1 MDVSPAEATNTNVGG
16 QARPTRHDSENK
28 VEDNQVGERLEK
40 IQETTRREKLT
51 PETQALKTQPINRS
65 KTDYALEE

>member
-1 MDVSPAEATNTNVGG
+1 MNKCGAEMGVTPAEATNTNVGG

-40 IQETTRREKLT
+40 IQKSTSSEKLGS
-51 PETQALKTQPINRS
+51 ET
-65 KTDYALEE
+65 

>member
-1 MDVSPAEATNTNVGG
+1 MGVTPAEATNTNVGG

-40 IQETTRREKLT
+40 IQNIVTLIVR
-51 PETQALKTQPINRS
+51 LKVT
-65 KTDYALEE
+65 YV